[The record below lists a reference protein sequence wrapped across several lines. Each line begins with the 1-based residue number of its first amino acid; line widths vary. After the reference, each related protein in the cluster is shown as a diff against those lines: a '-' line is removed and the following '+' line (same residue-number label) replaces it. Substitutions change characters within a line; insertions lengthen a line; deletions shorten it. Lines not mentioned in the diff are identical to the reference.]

1 MITAHL
7 RKRLWGGPEPFELD
21 ISLQIP
27 AGSFVALTGP
37 SGAGKTTLLRL
48 LAGLERPD
56 QGHLHVQGN
65 IWEGARHLPP
75 QQRRMGYVFQDYAL
89 FPHWTVRQNLAAG
102 LRPGQAP
109 DCVDAWL
116 ERVALSALQHQRPHQ
131 LSGGQRQRVALARAL
146 VGEPQL
152 LLLDEPLAAL
162 DPALRLHL
170 QNELRAL
177 HKALGFTVVMVSH
190 DIPEILRLA
199 DAAIELKGGKIARQG
214 TPVSLYAPHALSGKF
229 RARGEV
235 LAIAPCAPAAVVTVL
250 AGSEVLQVVVTLS
263 EAEALQIGQPVLVVA
278 KAFQPVL
285 LPLPPSD
292 TV

>member
-1 MITAHL
+1 MIEAHL
-7 RKRLWGGPEPFELD
+7 CKRLSAGPSPFELD
-21 ISLQIP
+21 IALHIP
-27 AGSFVALTGP
+27 AGTFVAITGP

-56 QGHLHVQGN
+56 QGHLSVQGE
-65 IWEGARHLPP
+65 IWDGARHLPP
-75 QQRRMGYVFQDYAL
+75 QKRRIGYVFQDYAL
-89 FPHWTVRQNLAAG
+89 FPHWTVRQNLAWA

-109 DCVDAWL
+109 SRVDEL
-116 ERVALSALQHQRPHQ
+116 LTLVDLQALQHQRPHQ

-162 DPALRLHL
+162 DPTLRLHL

-177 HKALGFTVVMVSH
+177 HKTLGFTALMVSH

-199 DAAIELKGGKIARQG
+199 DYALELKSGKIARQG
-214 TPVSLYAPHALSGKF
+214 PPVSLYAPHALSGKF

-235 LAIAPCAPAAVVTVL
+235 LAIEPCAPAAVITVL
-250 AGSEVLQVVVTLS
+250 AGSEVLQVVVTLTES
-263 EAEALQIGQPVLVVA
+263 QSLQIGQAVLVVA

-285 LPLPPSD
+285 IPLPSD